1 MNTLVHM
8 EFKGIMIEQRSEVE
22 YIEFNAMEEEANN
35 EAQSNSFDDKN
46 EIKIIK
52 AEKHPRTEVEY
63 I

>member
-1 MNTLVHM
+1 M

-35 EAQSNSFDDKN
+35 EAQGNRNFDDKN